1 MSNIALE
8 PTYENLKKHYL
19 NDTIGRNDDLF
30 YFVRILSGLNS
41 GSSVALNAAWG
52 SGKTFFVRQA
62 KMLIDIYNP
71 NSDIDT
77 ECLNEEEIAS
87 IKKVYDRYN
96 SGAEEYDM
104 QKMATV
110 YYDAWKYDDIEDPL
124 LSMLY
129 CIMNRFG
136 ESVPEDKVA
145 VIKKFAKQSISIL
158 SSAARYITGIN
169 VQEIL
174 ETIKNYADACED
186 TVKEQKSNES
196 LEKRINSFLNDVVLE
211 DEKKLI
217 IFIDELDR
225 CNPQYAVK
233 LLERVKHYFNHP
245 KVIFVISYNKS
256 ELQHSIK
263 TLYGSEF
270 SADKYLER
278 FFDYEFG
285 LRAIEIEKYFN
296 VLGNNKNII
305 DDNCNTI
312 AKIYN
317 LQMREIWKYFDYMK
331 KATAMFS
338 RLTSNNIFSLEK
350 SLAFYVVWFMPF
362 VVGLR
367 VHDYKEYR
375 EFVEGRGFELYDT
388 FFDIR
393 LKNRGRYFGELIN
406 DYEVYNESH
415 MYTIEEDVK
424 IVSLKSKF
432 KQLYEC
438 MFDISKSK
446 DVFQIGSIT
455 INSEVRKEFRN
466 IINGISYLA
475 DYK

>member
-41 GSSVALNAAWG
+41 GSAVALNAAWG

-110 YYDAWKYDDIEDPL
+110 YYDAWKYDDTEDPL

-233 LLERVKHYFNHP
+233 LLERVNHYFNHP

-393 LKNRGRYFGELIN
+393 LKNRGRYFGKLIN

>member
-8 PTYENLKKHYL
+8 PTYENLMNHYL

-41 GSSVALNAAWG
+41 GSAVALNAAWG
-52 SGKTFFVRQA
+52 SGKTFFVKQA
-62 KMLIDIYNP
+62 KMLIDIHNP
-71 NSDIDT
+71 NSDIDI

-104 QKMATV
+104 PKMATV
-110 YYDAWKYDDIEDPL
+110 YYDAWKYDDTEDPL
-124 LSMLY
+124 LSLLY

-158 SSAARYITGIN
+158 SNAARYVTGIN

-174 ETIKNYADACED
+174 ETIKNYAEACED

-196 LEKRINSFLNDVVLE
+196 LEKRINSFLNDVVLD
-211 DEKKLI
+211 DEEKFI
-217 IFIDELDR
+217 VFIDELDR

-285 LRAIEIEKYFN
+285 LSTIDVVKYMDI
-296 VLGNNKNII
+296 LGNS
-305 DDNCNTI
+305 NTI
-312 AKIYN
+312 HLNMCAVVKLYN
-317 LQMREIWKYFDYMK
+317 FQMREVWKYHDCVNKAIAMLK
-331 KATAMFS
+331 KVI
-338 RLTSNNIFSLEK
+338 SNNIYSSERSLE
-350 SLAFYVVWFMPF
+350 FYITWFLPV

-367 VHDYKEYR
+367 FHNETSYR
-375 EFVEGRGFELYDT
+375 EFIDGKGFKYYET
-388 FFDIR
+388 FFNLR
-393 LKNRGRYFGELIN
+393 
-406 DYEVYNESH
+406 
-415 MYTIEEDVK
+415 
-424 IVSLKSKF
+424 LKSKDDYF
-432 KQLYEC
+432 KDLLTQNEIYDDRNGYILNGIKHISLEEKIRQVYVA
-438 MFDISKSK
+438 MFEYTTDSK
-446 DVFQIGSIT
+446 QIQFGLILVNRE
-455 INSEVRKEFRN
+455 IREEFRK
-466 IINGISYLA
+466 ICNGISYLA

>member
-1 MSNIALE
+1 MSNMALE
-8 PTYENLKKHYL
+8 PTYENLMNHYL

-30 YFVRILSGLNS
+30 YFVRILSGLSS
-41 GSSVALNAAWG
+41 GSAVALNAAWG
-52 SGKTFFVRQA
+52 SGKTFFVKQA
-62 KMLIDIYNP
+62 KMLIDIHNP
-71 NSDIDT
+71 NSDIAT
-77 ECLNEEEIAS
+77 ECLNQEEIAS
-87 IKKVYDRYN
+87 IKDVYN
-96 SGAEEYDM
+96 KHNFGTEKYDM
-104 QKMATV
+104 PKMATV
-110 YYDAWKYDDIEDPL
+110 YYDAWKYDDTEDPL
-124 LSMLY
+124 LSLLY

-136 ESVPEDKVA
+136 ESVPKDKVA
-145 VIKKFAKQSISIL
+145 VIKKFAKQSISIF
-158 SSAARYITGIN
+158 SSAVRYVTGIN

-174 ETIKNYADACED
+174 ETIKNFAEACED

-285 LRAIEIEKYFN
+285 LSTIDVGSYLDS
-296 VLGNNKNII
+296 LG
-305 DDNCNTI
+305 CSNTVHLNMKAV
-312 AKIYN
+312 AKIYSF
-317 LQMREIWKYFDYMK
+317 QMRELCKYYDCVNN
-331 KATAMFS
+331 ATAMIKK
-338 RLTSNNIFSLEK
+338 LISNNFYSQEK
-350 SLAFYVVWFMPF
+350 SLEFCIIWFLPV

-367 VHDYKEYR
+367 FHNETSYR
-375 EFVEGRGFELYDT
+375 EFIDGKGFKHYKDFYDLQ
-388 FFDIR
+388 I
-393 LKNRGRYFGELIN
+393 KGYEPHFGELLS
-406 DYEVYNESH
+406 DGEQF
-415 MYTIEEDVK
+415 DK
-424 IVSLKSKF
+424 IRNGIILDGVSLQDRF
-432 KQLYEC
+432 EQLYTA
-438 MFDISKSK
+438 MFDYTTDSQ
-446 DVFQIGSIT
+446 QIQFGRILVNRE
-455 INSEVRKEFRN
+455 IREEFRK
-466 IINGISYLA
+466 ICNGISYLA

>member
-1 MSNIALE
+1 
-8 PTYENLKKHYL
+8 
-19 NDTIGRNDDLF
+19 
-30 YFVRILSGLNS
+30 
-41 GSSVALNAAWG
+41 
-52 SGKTFFVRQA
+52 
-62 KMLIDIYNP
+62 
-71 NSDIDT
+71 
-77 ECLNEEEIAS
+77 
-87 IKKVYDRYN
+87 
-96 SGAEEYDM
+96 
-104 QKMATV
+104 
-110 YYDAWKYDDIEDPL
+110 
-124 LSMLY
+124 
-129 CIMNRFG
+129 
-136 ESVPEDKVA
+136 
-145 VIKKFAKQSISIL
+145 
-158 SSAARYITGIN
+158 
-169 VQEIL
+169 
-174 ETIKNYADACED
+174 
-186 TVKEQKSNES
+186 
-196 LEKRINSFLNDVVLE
+196 
-211 DEKKLI
+211 
-217 IFIDELDR
+217 
-225 CNPQYAVK
+225 
-233 LLERVKHYFNHP
+233 
-245 KVIFVISYNKS
+245 
-256 ELQHSIK
+256 
-263 TLYGSEF
+263 
-270 SADKYLER
+270 
-278 FFDYEFG
+278 
-285 LRAIEIEKYFN
+285 
-296 VLGNNKNII
+296 
-305 DDNCNTI
+305 
-312 AKIYN
+312 
-317 LQMREIWKYFDYMK
+317 MREIWKYFDYMK

>member
-41 GSSVALNAAWG
+41 GSAVALNAAWG

-110 YYDAWKYDDIEDPL
+110 YYDAWKYDDTEDPL

-245 KVIFVISYNKS
+245 KLIFVISYNKS

-424 IVSLKSKF
+424 MVSLKSKF

>member
-8 PTYENLKKHYL
+8 PTYENLMNHYL

-41 GSSVALNAAWG
+41 GSAVALNAAWG
-52 SGKTFFVRQA
+52 SGKTFFVKQA
-62 KMLIDIYNP
+62 KMLIDIHNP
-71 NSDIDT
+71 NSDIDI

-104 QKMATV
+104 PKMATV
-110 YYDAWKYDDIEDPL
+110 YYDAWKYDDTEDPL
-124 LSMLY
+124 LSLLY

-145 VIKKFAKQSISIL
+145 VIKKFPKQSISIL
-158 SSAARYITGIN
+158 SNAARYVTGIN

-174 ETIKNYADACED
+174 ETIKNYAEACED

-196 LEKRINSFLNDVVLE
+196 LEKRINSFLNDVVLD
-211 DEKKLI
+211 DEEKFI
-217 IFIDELDR
+217 VFIDELDR

-285 LRAIEIEKYFN
+285 LSTIDVVKYMDI
-296 VLGNNKNII
+296 LGNS
-305 DDNCNTI
+305 NTI
-312 AKIYN
+312 HLNMCAVVKLYN
-317 LQMREIWKYFDYMK
+317 FQMREVWKYHDCVNKAIAMLK
-331 KATAMFS
+331 KVI
-338 RLTSNNIFSLEK
+338 SNNIYSSERSLE
-350 SLAFYVVWFMPF
+350 FYITWFLPV

-367 VHDYKEYR
+367 FHNETSYR
-375 EFVEGRGFELYDT
+375 EFIDGKGFKYYET
-388 FFDIR
+388 FFNLR
-393 LKNRGRYFGELIN
+393 
-406 DYEVYNESH
+406 
-415 MYTIEEDVK
+415 
-424 IVSLKSKF
+424 LKSKDDYF
-432 KQLYEC
+432 KDLLTQNEIYDDRNGYILNGIKHISLEEKIRQVYVA
-438 MFDISKSK
+438 MFEYTTDSK
-446 DVFQIGSIT
+446 QIQFGLILVNRE
-455 INSEVRKEFRN
+455 IREEFRK
-466 IINGISYLA
+466 ICNGISYLA

>member
-8 PTYENLKKHYL
+8 PTYENFKKHYL

-41 GSSVALNAAWG
+41 GSAVALNAAWG

-110 YYDAWKYDDIEDPL
+110 YYDAWKYDDTEDPL

-296 VLGNNKNII
+296 VLENNKNII
-305 DDNCNTI
+305 DNNCNTI

>member
-1 MSNIALE
+1 MSNMALE
-8 PTYENLKKHYL
+8 PTYENLIHHYL
-19 NDTIGRNDDLF
+19 EDTIGRNDDLF
-30 YFVRILSGLNS
+30 YFVRILSGLSS
-41 GSSVALNAAWG
+41 GSAVALNAAWG
-52 SGKTFFVRQA
+52 SGKTFFVKQA
-62 KMLIDIYNP
+62 KMLIDIHNP
-71 NSDIDT
+71 NSDIDI

-104 QKMATV
+104 PKMATV
-110 YYDAWKYDDIEDPL
+110 YYDAWKYDDTEDPL

-145 VIKKFAKQSISIL
+145 VIKKFAKQSISTF
-158 SSAARYITGIN
+158 SSAVRYVTGIN

-174 ETIKNYADACED
+174 ETIKNFAEACED

-196 LEKRINSFLNDVVLE
+196 LEKRINSFLNDVVLD
-211 DEKKLI
+211 DEEKLI

-245 KVIFVISYNKS
+245 KVIFVISYNKA

-285 LRAIEIEKYFN
+285 LSTIDVEKYMDI
-296 VLGNNKNII
+296 LGNSNII
-305 DDNCNTI
+305 HLNMCAI
-312 AKIYN
+312 AKLYSF
-317 LQMREIWKYFDYMK
+317 QMREVWKYNDCVN
-331 KATAMFS
+331 KAIAMFKKII
-338 RLTSNNIFSLEK
+338 SNNIYSSEK
-350 SLAFYVVWFMPF
+350 SLEFCIIWFLP
-362 VVGLR
+362 VIIGLR
-367 VHDYKEYR
+367 FHNKSSYRDFIDGKGFKYYKD
-375 EFVEGRGFELYDT
+375 FYDLQ
-388 FFDIR
+388 I
-393 LKNRGRYFGELIN
+393 KGYEPHFGELLSDGERFGKMRNGIIL
-406 DYEVYNESH
+406 DG
-415 MYTIEEDVK
+415 
-424 IVSLKSKF
+424 VSLQDRF
-432 KQLYEC
+432 EQLYAALLG
-438 MFDISKSK
+438 DSTDSKSIRLGRIL
-446 DVFQIGSIT
+446 VNCEIR
-455 INSEVRKEFRN
+455 EEFRK
-466 IINGISYLA
+466 ICNGISYLA

>member
-41 GSSVALNAAWG
+41 GSAVALNAAWG

-110 YYDAWKYDDIEDPL
+110 YYDAWKYNDTEDPL

-285 LRAIEIEKYFN
+285 LRAIEIK
-296 VLGNNKNII
+296 
-305 DDNCNTI
+305 
-312 AKIYN
+312 KI
-317 LQMREIWKYFDYMK
+317 F
-331 KATAMFS
+331 
-338 RLTSNNIFSLEK
+338 
-350 SLAFYVVWFMPF
+350 
-362 VVGLR
+362 
-367 VHDYKEYR
+367 
-375 EFVEGRGFELYDT
+375 
-388 FFDIR
+388 
-393 LKNRGRYFGELIN
+393 
-406 DYEVYNESH
+406 
-415 MYTIEEDVK
+415 
-424 IVSLKSKF
+424 
-432 KQLYEC
+432 
-438 MFDISKSK
+438 
-446 DVFQIGSIT
+446 
-455 INSEVRKEFRN
+455 
-466 IINGISYLA
+466 
-475 DYK
+475 